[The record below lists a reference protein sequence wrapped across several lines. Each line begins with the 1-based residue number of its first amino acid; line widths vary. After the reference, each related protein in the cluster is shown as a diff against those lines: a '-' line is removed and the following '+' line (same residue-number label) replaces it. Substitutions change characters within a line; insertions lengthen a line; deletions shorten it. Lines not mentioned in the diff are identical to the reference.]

1 MSDSAEGENANETR
15 TAMIS
20 TGTSRNIQGGGGN
33 GGNSSGSTVRDS
45 ANRTRTVIEVTLKN
59 LTVINATEH
68 LKLRDKELINEQPP
82 LT

>member
-33 GGNSSGSTVRDS
+33 GGNSSGNTASDS
-45 ANRTRTVIEVTLKN
+45 ANRTRTVIEVRLKN
-59 LTVINATEH
+59 LTAINATGH
-68 LKLRDKELINEQPP
+68 LKLRGKELINEQPP